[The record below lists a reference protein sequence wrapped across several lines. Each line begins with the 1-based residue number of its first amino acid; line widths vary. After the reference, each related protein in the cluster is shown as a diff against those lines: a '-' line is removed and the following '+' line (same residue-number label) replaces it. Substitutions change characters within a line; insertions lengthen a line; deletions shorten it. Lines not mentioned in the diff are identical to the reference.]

1 MKKWLLTLLF
11 GGTLVLSACGG
22 GGDEGAEESDGG
34 GDTGGEETTSE
45 EVDVAAAEQVYEQN
59 CASCHGGDMEGNVG
73 PALTDVGSNYS
84 PEEISQII
92 QEGKGSMPAQNVQP
106 EEADNVAKWLTSME

>member
-22 GGDEGAEESDGG
+22 GGDEGAEDAGDGG
-34 GDTGGEETTSE
+34 DNGGGTE
-45 EVDVAAAEQVYEQN
+45 EVDTAAAEQTYEQT

-84 PEEISQII
+84 ADEVSQII
-92 QEGKGSMPAQNVQP
+92 QNGKGSMPAQNVEPQD
-106 EEADNVAKWLTSME
+106 ADNLAQWLTSKE